1 MKVVPLFLSSLAL
14 ASAVAC
20 SVKIPKN
27 KTVVTTPTTK
37 AASPIAMPGDAT
49 QPEAAPAATATA
61 PSPSAAPSVV
71 KEDSVFRVP
80 VGPALLISPGEGVGP
95 VRFGAKLSTIQR
107 LMEADCTELTEDK
120 GMQWCRYQ
128 PHAVDFGL
136 KNDKLVTIHVH
147 GSEREFTPGK
157 GLGVDNSY
165 GVFRGAFLN
174 KAQLG
179 MYPKFVDQGKPLRV
193 QKVEPGRF
201 PTVEKHYYE
210 NMVLEYDKLKNGNVV
225 LGGVV
230 LTKPT
235 KPVKSTTA
243 PQKPKTAKKRN
254 PKPLH

>member
-1 MKVVPLFLSSLAL
+1 MKVVPLILSSLAL

-27 KTVVTTPTTK
+27 KTVVTTPATK
-37 AASPIAMPGDAT
+37 AASPIGMPGETT
-49 QPEAAPAATATA
+49 QPSVEAAPAATPAA
-61 PSPSAAPSVV
+61 PSPSVV
-71 KEDSVFRVP
+71 KEETVFRVP

-120 GMQWCRYQ
+120 GIQWCRYQ

-136 KNDKLVTIHVH
+136 ENDKLVTIHVH
-147 GSEREFTPGK
+147 GSEREFTPGR

-210 NMVLEYDKLKNGNVV
+210 NMVLEYDRLKNGNVV